1 MVIEILRFDLI
12 LNQLNPN
19 QFIIYQSSLM
29 ELVTL
34 KIFNTEIEAEML
46 RIFLETNEVE
56 AFVFGNVLANTYNL
70 FNTTS
75 GGVQLK
81 ISESDWE
88 KANVLM
94 DGFYNQEA

>member
-1 MVIEILRFDLI
+1 
-12 LNQLNPN
+12 
-19 QFIIYQSSLM
+19 M

-46 RIFLETNEVE
+46 RIFLETNEIE
-56 AFVFGNVLANTYNL
+56 TFVFGNVLANTYNL

-81 ISESDWE
+81 VSENDFE
-88 KANVLM
+88 KANDLIAE
-94 DGFYNQEA
+94 FYNKDNQ

>member
-1 MVIEILRFDLI
+1 MPTGY
-12 LNQLNPN
+12 N
-19 QFIIYQSSLM
+19 FINKNNM

-46 RIFLETNEVE
+46 KIFLETNEVE
-56 AFVFGNVLANTYNL
+56 AFVFGNILANTYNL

-81 ISESDWE
+81 VSENDFE
-88 KANVLM
+88 KANKLM
-94 DGFYNQEA
+94 TEFYNKDNQ

>member
-1 MVIEILRFDLI
+1 
-12 LNQLNPN
+12 
-19 QFIIYQSSLM
+19 M

-81 ISESDWE
+81 VSESDWE

>member
-1 MVIEILRFDLI
+1 
-12 LNQLNPN
+12 
-19 QFIIYQSSLM
+19 M
-29 ELVTL
+29 ELITL

-46 RIFLETNEVE
+46 RIFLETNEIE

-81 ISESDWE
+81 VSKNDFG
-88 KANVLM
+88 KANQLM
-94 DGFYNQEA
+94 NEFYNTDN

>member
-1 MVIEILRFDLI
+1 
-12 LNQLNPN
+12 
-19 QFIIYQSSLM
+19 M

-46 RIFLETNEVE
+46 RIFLETNGVE
-56 AFVFGNVLANTYNL
+56 TFVFGNVLANTYNL

-81 ISESDWE
+81 VSENDFE
-88 KANVLM
+88 KADELM
-94 DGFYNQEA
+94 IGFYNKDNQ